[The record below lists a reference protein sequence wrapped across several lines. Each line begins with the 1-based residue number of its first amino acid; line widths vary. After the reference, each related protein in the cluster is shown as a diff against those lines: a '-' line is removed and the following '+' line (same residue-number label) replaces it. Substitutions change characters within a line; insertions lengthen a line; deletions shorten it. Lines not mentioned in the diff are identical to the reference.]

1 MTSIAGRAGV
11 AGEAVYSATKAG
23 LDTFAE
29 SLRAET
35 AQSGVGINVVVPGVV
50 DTGFFETRGSPCA
63 RTRPRPMPADTVADA
78 VVLAVE
84 RDRAEVWAP
93 RWLRIA
99 ATVRALA
106 PGAYRRL
113 AVRFGGSA

>member
-1 MTSIAGRAGV
+1 
-11 AGEAVYSATKAG
+11 
-23 LDTFAE
+23 
-29 SLRAET
+29 
-35 AQSGVGINVVVPGVV
+35 
-50 DTGFFETRGSPCA
+50 
-63 RTRPRPMPADTVADA
+63 MPADAVADA

-84 RDRAEVWAP
+84 RDRTEVWAP

-99 ATVRALA
+99 ATVPALA

>member
-1 MTSIAGRAGV
+1 
-11 AGEAVYSATKAG
+11 
-23 LDTFAE
+23 
-29 SLRAET
+29 
-35 AQSGVGINVVVPGVV
+35 
-50 DTGFFETRGSPCA
+50 
-63 RTRPRPMPADTVADA
+63 
-78 VVLAVE
+78 VE

-99 ATVRALA
+99 PTVRALA